1 MRIECGSE
9 ADLAPIAA
17 LDVWLVAP
25 ERQQKILRESVAG
38 GACYVAFWNES
49 LAGFVTWDHGFF
61 NRPFVR
67 LLGVGRAFRRLRL
80 GRALLARVER
90 AAAGERELFVS
101 TEERNEPM
109 RAMLAA
115 ANYEPSGSVDHINAP
130 GNAEL
135 IYFKRL

>member
-1 MRIECGSE
+1 VRIVAATE

-25 ERQQKILRESVAG
+25 QRQRSILRESIANG
-38 GACYVAFWNES
+38 GCYVALCEES
-49 LAGFVTWDHGFF
+49 VAGFVTWDHGFLS
-61 NRPFVR
+61 RPFVR
-67 LLGVGRAFRRLRL
+67 LLVVGRAFRRRGV

-90 AAAGERELFVS
+90 AAQVERELFVS
-101 TEERNEPM
+101 TEERNGPM

-115 ANYEPSGSVDHINAP
+115 ANYEPSGSVDHINPP